1 MRSGVSLKPSQKIGR
16 PITWAQLNLEAAE
29 ELRGLMRRNRWA
41 AELVLALIQRMI
53 PGAGGVVVCSR
64 VAMAEMLGCS
74 IPTTDRALKVLIG
87 EGWVQRMK
95 IGGASALAINSRIA
109 WVGDRGDLP
118 MAVFSATVI
127 ATRKEQDE
135 IALNPQPLKNIPV
148 LYPGEEP
155 LMVGPGE
162 DPPSQPELECIPP
175 LVGRGAIDPDT
186 GEILDHYENER
197 QRLGLPEGAQ
207 LPNPFANQTPE
218 QIEQMRAKAFQA
230 GLEARG
236 QQRLVE

>member
-1 MRSGVSLKPSQKIGR
+1 
-16 PITWAQLNLEAAE
+16 
-29 ELRGLMRRNRWA
+29 
-41 AELVLALIQRMI
+41 
-53 PGAGGVVVCSR
+53 
-64 VAMAEMLGCS
+64 
-74 IPTTDRALKVLIG
+74 
-87 EGWVQRMK
+87 MK

-236 QQRLVE
+236 QQRLEV